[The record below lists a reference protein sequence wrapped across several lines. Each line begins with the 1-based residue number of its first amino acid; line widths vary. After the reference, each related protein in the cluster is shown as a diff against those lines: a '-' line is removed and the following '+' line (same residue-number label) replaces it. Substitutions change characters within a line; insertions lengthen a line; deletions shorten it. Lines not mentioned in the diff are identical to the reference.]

1 MGILAFEVAGLM
13 HRVLDLW
20 SQLEPGH
27 VAELRQQLQS
37 ENLERLGVG
46 DFTFRWRM
54 AGLEYSNELLLL
66 TAGVAALARQSG
78 GAVGGQVQQVLRAHA
93 RRREKREKA
102 GGKAEADEVMRGE
115 GGVKGKVNVG
125 GAVWG
130 QVQQVLRA
138 HARRREER
146 EKVVGKAETDEV
158 MRFLRDH
165 LGPTGILK
173 REMEALDEAIASTSS
188 DGDAYSF
195 EDMRPTQTYP
205 EEYFV
210 TQGQKVQ
217 QLQRSSL
224 WSHSLERMAKTL
236 AVAVGILWQH
246 LREVYGWPDPI
257 GPDDLEGTVG
267 QAGLPMLYAR
277 VLAAVSQLAVTMPG
291 TPAFTDKRQAGLPC
305 PAHAVCAC
313 AGCCQSAGCHHAW
326 HTRFHLQELS
336 GKAVVGSRI
345 IRFGDLEGTVG
356 QAGLP
361 MLYARV
367 LAAATMPGTPGFANK
382 WFDLQEAP
390 SGRLFPSTS
399 HAPPSLPSPKH
410 PPRKDLYLILPTFI
424 RHQLHS
430 RLRVS
435 RRRPLDEV
443 LLGELRQLAAQMF
456 CWLMPFSQATLQ
468 WVNDRSHSARVA
480 GRQRV
485 LLVQVGVRIGGTWEG
500 PQVASWQRRC
510 SAGSCPSAR
519 PPCSGSMIALTVPGW
534 RGDSACCWC
543 RWVVLCCWW
552 VSYRCRPS
560 ISPTRFCFFFPRI
573 TPPLFPSTPS
583 APAAD
588 PPFCQQ
594 GIVSNPFSSS
604 SSSHPSS
611 LPILLP
617 PLLSSLSLPLHPP
630 PQTLHF
636 ANKDRFEAILIELL
650 SSLSLVIAASTPPPP
665 PPPVRARPSKP
676 PSLARASST
685 SQAPSRAKAFGLG
698 STASYSSRRRSS
710 PAPVSSGSPLDNFD
724 PEAAL
729 AEGAAEAAAAAA
741 AAAAAGEGGR
751 SVPSRIAMPCAAS
764 AAEVLDAPTSSIS
777 PPPSAAAVAAAS
789 AESSS
794 HLTAAAASTAAGQP
808 KQQRRAGGAA
818 VSTAAPSAAPSAA
831 AAAAAAAGS
840 PVDEHAAFLSALP
853 RRRQTHADIAA
864 AAIAAVDADAAAAAG
879 SAGASSTPP
888 KPTAAGKPP
897 MRRRGRHSR
906 SLSMSDIM
914 PSPSSLTWLVDD
926 SAAAGNGPAGG
937 GGGGMGGGADSLP
950 KFLEELAQHGF
961 VVSAFDRSEG
971 RVLHQAAPLSS
982 ALAAPAHPSSSSSL
996 FHNPPGRLFSP
1007 DGLGRASGEEGKRGG
1022 TEGRNDKDMSPLDR
1036 LLARMPPPRRL
1047 QRSTTPPG
1055 TRIERAMSPL
1065 SDRRRESGS
1074 AANGT
1079 GGVGDGGSGR
1089 SGSSR
1094 FSSSSSVAMEGAE
1107 GGCDRRGSE
1116 CGSGNGIVSEDK
1128 KGLNE
1133 RMGGESSQSCES
1145 THKSQEGAV
1154 ASAAPKKDKFGN
1166 PLPPQDALAVG

>member
-102 GGKAEADEVMRGE
+102 VGKAEADE
-115 GGVKGKVNVG
+115 
-125 GAVWG
+125 
-130 QVQQVLRA
+130 VQQVLRA
-138 HARRREER
+138 HARRREKR
-146 EKVVGKAETDEV
+146 EKAVGKAEADEV

-195 EDMRPTQTYP
+195 EDKQPTQTYP
-205 EEYFV
+205 EDYFV
-210 TQGQKVQ
+210 IQGQKVQ

-257 GPDDLEGTVG
+257 GPGDLEGTVG

-291 TPAFTDKRQAGLPC
+291 TPAFTDKR
-305 PAHAVCAC
+305 
-313 AGCCQSAGCHHAW
+313 
-326 HTRFHLQELS
+326 
-336 GKAVVGSRI
+336 
-345 IRFGDLEGTVG
+345 
-356 QAGLP
+356 
-361 MLYARV
+361 
-367 LAAATMPGTPGFANK
+367 
-382 WFDLQEAP
+382 
-390 SGRLFPSTS
+390 
-399 HAPPSLPSPKH
+399 
-410 PPRKDLYLILPTFI
+410 KDLYLMLPTFI

-468 WVNDRSHSARVA
+468 WVNDRSHSGRVA

-485 LLVQVGVRIGGTWEG
+485 LLVQVGVRVGGVWRG
-500 PQVASWQRRC
+500 MGAHSRA
-510 SAGSCPSAR
+510 AGSA
-519 PPCSGSMIALTVPGW
+519 
-534 RGDSACCWC
+534 D
-543 RWVVLCCWW
+543 VL
-552 VSYRCRPS
+552 
-560 ISPTRFCFFFPRI
+560 
-573 TPPLFPSTPS
+573 L
-583 APAAD
+583 AHA
-588 PPFCQQ
+588 
-594 GIVSNPFSSS
+594 
-604 SSSHPSS
+604 
-611 LPILLP
+611 LLP
-617 PLLSSLSLPLHPP
+617 GHPAVGQRPLA
-630 PQTLHF
+630 QWKGGGAT
-636 ANKDRFEAILIELL
+636 EG
-650 SSLSLVIAASTPPPP
+650 
-665 PPPVRARPSKP
+665 
-676 PSLARASST
+676 ASS
-685 SQAPSRAKAFGLG
+685 AAKAFGLG

-710 PAPVSSGSPLDNFD
+710 PAPVPSGSPLDSFD

-741 AAAAAGEGGR
+741 AAAAAGGGA
-751 SVPSRIAMPCAAS
+751 VPSRISLPRAAS

-777 PPPSAAAVAAAS
+777 PPPSTTALAAAS
-789 AESSS
+789 AESSQQ
-794 HLTAAAASTAAGQP
+794 TAAAASTAAAAAGQQ
-808 KQQRRAGGAA
+808 KQQRREGYAPEESGAA
-818 VSTAAPSAAPSAA
+818 ASRSTALAA
-831 AAAAAAAGS
+831 ASTASPSAAAAGS
-840 PVDEHAAFLSALP
+840 PSDDHTAFLAALP
-853 RRRQTHADIAA
+853 RRRQTHAGIAA
-864 AAIAAVDADAAAAAG
+864 AAIAAVDAAAAG

-888 KPTAAGKPP
+888 KPTAAGGAAGSAATGGAAASKPP
-897 MRRRGRHSR
+897 VRRRGRHSR

-926 SAAAGNGPAGG
+926 SAAAGNGAAAAGG
-937 GGGGMGGGADSLP
+937 AGGGMGGGVDSLP

-982 ALAAPAHPSSSSSL
+982 ALAAPTHPSSSSSSSSL
-996 FHNPPGRLFSP
+996 FHNPPGRLFCP
-1007 DGLGRASGEEGKRGG
+1007 DGAGRGSGGEGEGG
-1022 TEGRNDKDMSPLDR
+1022 GKEGRNDKDMSPLDR

-1055 TRIERAMSPL
+1055 NRIERAMSPQP
-1065 SDRRRESGS
+1065 DRRREMGNDVTKKRGD
-1074 AANGT
+1074 AGKWT
-1079 GGVGDGGSGR
+1079 GGVGDGVSVTVGSGR

-1094 FSSSSSVAMEGAE
+1094 FGTSSSVAMESGSSGNSSDGGGICGSAEEGARA
-1107 GGCDRRGSE
+1107 GCDRIGSE
-1116 CGSGNGIVSEDK
+1116 CSGNGIVREENE
-1128 KGLNE
+1128 GLNG
-1133 RMGGESSQSCES
+1133 RKRGESPQPCES
-1145 THKSQEGAV
+1145 NHKDGAGGAV
-1154 ASAAPKKDKFGN
+1154 SSAPQNDKFDN

>member
-54 AGLEYSNELLLL
+54 AGLEYYNELLLL
-66 TAGVAALARQSG
+66 TAGVAAMARQSG

-93 RRREKREKA
+93 RRKEKREKA
-102 GGKAEADEVMRGE
+102 VGKAEA
-115 GGVKGKVNVG
+115 
-125 GAVWG
+125 
-130 QVQQVLRA
+130 
-138 HARRREER
+138 
-146 EKVVGKAETDEV
+146 DEV

-173 REMEALDEAIASTSS
+173 REMEALDEAVASTSS

-195 EDMRPTQTYP
+195 EDKQPTQSYP

-291 TPAFTDKRQAGLPC
+291 TPAFTDKR
-305 PAHAVCAC
+305 
-313 AGCCQSAGCHHAW
+313 
-326 HTRFHLQELS
+326 
-336 GKAVVGSRI
+336 
-345 IRFGDLEGTVG
+345 
-356 QAGLP
+356 
-361 MLYARV
+361 
-367 LAAATMPGTPGFANK
+367 
-382 WFDLQEAP
+382 
-390 SGRLFPSTS
+390 
-399 HAPPSLPSPKH
+399 
-410 PPRKDLYLILPTFI
+410 KDLYLMLPTFI

-485 LLVQVGVRIGGTWEG
+485 LLVQ
-500 PQVASWQRRC
+500 
-510 SAGSCPSAR
+510 
-519 PPCSGSMIALTVPGW
+519 
-534 RGDSACCWC
+534 
-543 RWVVLCCWW
+543 
-552 VSYRCRPS
+552 
-560 ISPTRFCFFFPRI
+560 
-573 TPPLFPSTPS
+573 
-583 APAAD
+583 
-588 PPFCQQ
+588 
-594 GIVSNPFSSS
+594 
-604 SSSHPSS
+604 
-611 LPILLP
+611 
-617 PLLSSLSLPLHPP
+617 
-630 PQTLHF
+630 TLHF

-665 PPPVRARPSKP
+665 PPPIRARPSKP
-676 PSLARASST
+676 PSLGRASST

-741 AAAAAGEGGR
+741 AAAAGEGGR
-751 SVPSRIAMPCAAS
+751 SMPSRIAMPRAAS
-764 AAEVLDAPTSSIS
+764 VAEVLDAPTSSIS
-777 PPPSAAAVAAAS
+777 PPPSAATLAAASSDSSHVTAAAAVSTSATGQQKKHMTASLAAAS
-789 AESSS
+789 AA
-794 HLTAAAASTAAGQP
+794 TP
-808 KQQRRAGGAA
+808 
-818 VSTAAPSAAPSAA
+818 AAPSAA
-831 AAAAAAAGS
+831 AAAAGS
-840 PVDEHAAFLSALP
+840 PGDDHAAFLSALP

-864 AAIAAVDADAAAAAG
+864 AAIAAVDAAAAG

-897 MRRRGRHSR
+897 ARRRGRHSR

-914 PSPSSLTWLVDD
+914 PAPSSLAWLVDD
-926 SAAAGNGPAGG
+926 SAAAGNGAAGG
-937 GGGGMGGGADSLP
+937 AGAGGRGMGGGADSLP

-971 RVLHQAAPLSS
+971 RVLHQAAPLST
-982 ALAAPAHPSSSSSL
+982 ALAAPAHPSSSL
-996 FHNPPGRLFSP
+996 FHNPPGRLFAPESAI
-1007 DGLGRASGEEGKRGG
+1007 DGQSRGSGREGGG
-1022 TEGRNDKDMSPLDR
+1022 KEGRNDKDMSPLDR

-1055 TRIERAMSPL
+1055 NRIERAMSPKP
-1065 SDRRRESGS
+1065 DRRRERGGDV
-1074 AANGT
+1074 AVKEGTVANGT
-1079 GGVGDGGSGR
+1079 GVDGVGSGR

-1094 FSSSSSVAMEGAE
+1094 FSTSSSVAMESGSRGNSSGGGGICGSAKEGA
-1107 GGCDRRGSE
+1107 GGVCDRSGSE
-1116 CGSGNGIVSEDK
+1116 YGTGNGVASEDTLNGK
-1128 KGLNE
+1128 K
-1133 RMGGESSQSCES
+1133 GGESTQSCES
-1145 THKSQEGAV
+1145 T
-1154 ASAAPKKDKFGN
+1154 PKNDKFDN